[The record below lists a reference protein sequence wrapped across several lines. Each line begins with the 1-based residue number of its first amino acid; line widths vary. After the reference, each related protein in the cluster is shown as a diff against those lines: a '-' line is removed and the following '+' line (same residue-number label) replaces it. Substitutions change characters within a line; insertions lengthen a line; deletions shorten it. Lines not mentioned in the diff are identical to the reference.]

1 MNYWTDECLPRPMN
15 GLKEPFAGRTDRD
28 SGRKL
33 SPFIVLS
40 IVVHLVIAS
49 LLLSAT
55 FNRPSSAPMPAGLE
69 VRLEAPKAQQ
79 DEDAARRKVV
89 ESEKSKPA
97 TEAKTKP
104 KLRKRRSSKRPQKP
118 RVAEISTPTLPDAP
132 GFEYPYYLNMLR
144 SKLSDAWLYPAAS
157 GKKVLRAKVAFR
169 INRNGRADR
178 VRLQE
183 SSKSQVFDRSAL
195 RAVEAAAPF
204 PPLPDGYKK
213 ETLGTLFV
221 AFEYHK

>member
-1 MNYWTDECLPRPMN
+1 MN
-15 GLKEPFAGRTDRD
+15 GLKDPFAGRTDRY

-40 IVVHLVIAS
+40 VVVHMVIAS

-55 FNRPSSAPMPAGLE
+55 FNRPSPGPMPASLK
-69 VRLEAPKAQQ
+69 VRLEAPEAER
-79 DEDAARRKVV
+79 DEDAAKRELV
-89 ESEKSKPA
+89 ESEKSMPKPLSKPA
-97 TEAKTKP
+97 AEAKTKP
-104 KLRKRRSSKRPQKP
+104 KSTKPGSRERPQEP
-118 RVAEISTPTLPDAP
+118 RVAEVSTPTLPDAP
-132 GFEYPYYLNMLR
+132 SFEYPYYLNMLR
-144 SKLSDAWLYPAAS
+144 GKLSDAWLYPAAS

-183 SSKSQVFDRSAL
+183 SSKSQVFDRSVL

-204 PPLPDGYKK
+204 PPLPDGYKG

-221 AFEYHK
+221 TFEYHK

>member
-1 MNYWTDECLPRPMN
+1 MND
-15 GLKEPFAGRTDRD
+15 LKDPSTGRTDRD

-40 IVVHLVIAS
+40 VVVHLVIAS

-55 FNRPSSAPMPAGLE
+55 FNKASSASMPASLK
-69 VRLEAPKAQQ
+69 VRLESPEVQK
-79 DEDAARRKVV
+79 DEDAARREVAKP
-89 ESEKSKPA
+89 EKAKPKQVSKSA
-97 TEAKTKP
+97 AEAKTRP
-104 KLRKRRSSKRPQKP
+104 KLRERRSGKRPPKS
-118 RVAEISTPTLPDAP
+118 RVAEVSTPTLPDAP

-144 SKLSDAWLYPAAS
+144 GKLSNAWLYPAAS
-157 GKKVLRAKVAFR
+157 GKKVLRAKVAFC
-169 INRNGRADR
+169 INRNGRADH

-183 SSKSQVFDRSAL
+183 SSKNEVFDRSAL

-204 PPLPDGYKK
+204 PPLPDGIKK

-221 AFEYHK
+221 TFEYHK